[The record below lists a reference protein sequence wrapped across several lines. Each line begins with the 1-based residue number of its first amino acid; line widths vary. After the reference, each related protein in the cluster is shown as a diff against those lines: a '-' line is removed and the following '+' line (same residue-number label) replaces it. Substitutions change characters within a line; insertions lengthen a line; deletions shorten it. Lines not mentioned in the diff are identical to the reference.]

1 MNWTYFEILRIPELI
16 EKIGKIGTS
25 KFPFENDK
33 RYVFVGCGSSY
44 NTQNGMMRYMPLK
57 KGDKKL
63 RSCYIIKIEFKTE
76 QGILGENSDDDIR
89 FYLGFYLRDRR

>member
-44 NTQNGMMRYMPLK
+44 NTQMVCDEIYAFEDER
-57 KGDKKL
+57 
-63 RSCYIIKIEFKTE
+63 
-76 QGILGENSDDDIR
+76 
-89 FYLGFYLRDRR
+89 

>member
-1 MNWTYFEILRIPELI
+1 MNWTYFEILRIPKLI

-44 NTQNGMMRYMPLK
+44 NTQNGMR
-57 KGDKKL
+57 
-63 RSCYIIKIEFKTE
+63 
-76 QGILGENSDDDIR
+76 
-89 FYLGFYLRDRR
+89 

>member
-44 NTQNGMMRYMPLK
+44 NTQNGMR
-57 KGDKKL
+57 
-63 RSCYIIKIEFKTE
+63 
-76 QGILGENSDDDIR
+76 
-89 FYLGFYLRDRR
+89 